1 MFLSVG
7 LGLLTPSCGKAQKFC
22 RRFCFCA
29 GAGFDL
35 ETESCSGLESQ
46 SFTLGGSKGA
56 MLTSGIPEFYS
67 GRINKNSKEWR
78 TMKVTFDFDNGTQL
92 SLKPENIKLIDN
104 GGKETVA
111 ITSTDS
117 AVIPLIFFKGVLAT
131 AEELK
136 ARSVAATQAAK
147 TEAP

>member
-1 MFLSVG
+1 
-7 LGLLTPSCGKAQKFC
+7 
-22 RRFCFCA
+22 
-29 GAGFDL
+29 
-35 ETESCSGLESQ
+35 
-46 SFTLGGSKGA
+46 
-56 MLTSGIPEFYS
+56 
-67 GRINKNSKEWR
+67 
-78 TMKVTFDFDNGTQL
+78 MKVTFDFDNGTQL

-147 TEAP
+147 AEAPSAPDATKADPNGQA

>member
-1 MFLSVG
+1 
-7 LGLLTPSCGKAQKFC
+7 
-22 RRFCFCA
+22 
-29 GAGFDL
+29 
-35 ETESCSGLESQ
+35 
-46 SFTLGGSKGA
+46 
-56 MLTSGIPEFYS
+56 
-67 GRINKNSKEWR
+67 
-78 TMKVTFDFDNGTQL
+78 MKVTFDFDNGTQL